1 MTEQWFQ
8 YLKQAGAQI
17 NGQAVIHFENT
28 APLQTLPE
36 DSITD
41 VSYLGL
47 LKISGQ
53 EAAQFLQGQFTND
66 VHQVNLEQSQL
77 SAWCTPKGRIL
88 VNFRLFKQDKESF
101 YMLLP
106 QECIAV
112 TLKRLRMYVLR
123 AKVEIT
129 EINNAFIRLGC
140 SGMIIQQQLSEY
152 LQQSLPTTVDASLT
166 HDNVTVLCVQ
176 VSPPRYLLITDEKT
190 AQTLWQKITT
200 TINPVDTTI
209 WQLLD
214 ILAGIPQIVLA
225 TAELFVP
232 QMVNLQVLG
241 GISFKKGC
249 YTGQE
254 IVARMQYL
262 ATLKQRM
269 YLVQMD
275 AENLPQA
282 GEVVYGLDGSAV
294 GNIVNA
300 QKHPDGRVLALAVI
314 PMDLAKTG
322 EIQLQQGIRLKILE
336 SPYTLETS
344 T

>member
-17 NGQAVIHFENT
+17 NGQTVISFEDT
-28 APLQTLPE
+28 ASPKTLPE

-53 EAAQFLQGQFTND
+53 DAEAFLQGQFTND
-66 VHQVNLEQSQL
+66 VRQVTPEQSQL
-77 SAWCTPKGRIL
+77 SAWCNQKGRIL
-88 VNFRLFKQDKESF
+88 VNFRLFKRDQKVF
-101 YMLLP
+101 YVLLP
-106 QECIAV
+106 QECIASTV
-112 TLKRLRMYVLR
+112 KRLQMYVLR
-123 AKVEIT
+123 SKVKIE
-129 EINNAFIRLGC
+129 EVSNSLVRLGC
-140 SGMIIQQQLSEY
+140 VGAASYQYIHDY
-152 LQQSLPTTVDASLT
+152 LHQSLPQTVNASLT

-176 VSPPRYLLITDEKT
+176 ASPIRYLVVANEEMAKP
-190 AQTLWQKITT
+190 LWQQVTKTVHPAGAT
-200 TINPVDTTI
+200 V
-209 WQLLD
+209 WQLFD
-214 ILAGIPQIVLA
+214 ILAGVPQIVLA

-232 QMVNLQVLG
+232 QMVNLQALG
-241 GISFKKGC
+241 GVSFKKGC

-275 AENLPQA
+275 MTTLPQA
-282 GEVVYGLDGSAV
+282 GEAIYGLDGEV
-294 GNIVNA
+294 IGNIVNA
-300 QKHPDGRVLALAVI
+300 QKHPDGRVLALAVM
-314 PMDLAKTG
+314 PVDLTQSG
-322 EIQLQQGIRLKILE
+322 EVQLQQGIRLKIVDL
-336 SPYTLETS
+336 PYTLEKS